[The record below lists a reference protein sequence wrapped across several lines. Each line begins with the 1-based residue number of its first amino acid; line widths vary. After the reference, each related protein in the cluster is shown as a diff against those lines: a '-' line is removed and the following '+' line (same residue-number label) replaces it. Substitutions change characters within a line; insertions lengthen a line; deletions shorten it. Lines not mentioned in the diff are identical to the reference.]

1 MVNITEKIK
10 EIEDEMKRTQKN
22 KATEYHL
29 GLLKGKLARYR
40 AQLLEP
46 GPGAGGPGGTG
57 FDVQKSGDARIAL
70 VGFPSVGK
78 STFLSKVTKTK
89 SEVAAYSF
97 TTLTAIPGVLE
108 YGGAEIQVL
117 DLPGIIEGASEGKG
131 RGRQVISAAKTSD
144 MVLMVLDA
152 TKRAEQRALLE
163 AELEAVGIRLN
174 QAPPNIYLKP
184 KTAGGMKI
192 TFSSPPKYLDQKMLY
207 NILRDYKI
215 LNCEVLVRDENAT
228 VDQFIDVI
236 MRDHRTYI
244 KCLYVY
250 NKIDSISLDFLNR
263 LAREPNTVVMSCEL
277 DLGIKEV
284 VDRCWDELHLIR
296 IYTKRKGIDP
306 DFSEALIVRNNST
319 IEDVCDQIHRTIK
332 DSFKYAL
339 VWGASARHVP
349 QRVGLSHVVADEDV
363 VSIVGTKSACDGEAK
378 EAFADPLDAGTQC
391 CAESRLS
398 TRRVAKSS
406 KVELPPP

>member
-10 EIEDEMKRTQKN
+10 EIEDEMRRTQKN

-29 GLLKGKLARYR
+29 GLLKGKLARLR

-46 GPGAGGPGGTG
+46 APGAGSGGGSG
-57 FDVQKSGDARIAL
+57 FDVSKSGDARIAL

-78 STFLSKVTKTK
+78 STFLSKITKTK

-144 MVLMVLDA
+144 LILMILDA
-152 TKRAEQRALLE
+152 TKKAEQRALLE
-163 AELEAVGIRLN
+163 GELEAVGIRLN
-174 QAPPNIYLKP
+174 REPPNIYLKP
-184 KTAGGMKI
+184 KKAGGMKI
-192 TFSSPPKYLDQKMLY
+192 TFQNPPKHLDEKMLY
-207 NILRDYKI
+207 NILRDYKM

-228 VDQFIDVI
+228 VDDFIDVI
-236 MRDHRTYI
+236 MKDHRKYI

-250 NKIDSISLDFLNR
+250 NKIDSVSLDFLDK
-263 LAREPNTVVMSCEL
+263 LARELHTVVMSCEL
-277 DLGIKEV
+277 DLGIQDV
-284 VDRCWDELHLIR
+284 VERCWQELQLMR
-296 IYTKRKGIDP
+296 IYTKRKGEEP
-306 DFSEALIVRNNST
+306 DFSEALIVRNRSS
-319 IEDVCDQIHRTIK
+319 IEEVCDQVHRTLK
-332 DSFKYAL
+332 ETFKYAM

-363 VSIVGTKSACDGEAK
+363 VSIVAK
-378 EAFADPLDAGTQC
+378 
-391 CAESRLS
+391 
-398 TRRVAKSS
+398 
-406 KVELPPP
+406 